1 MINSKIANAAK
12 RLYIKASGTKK
23 DRPDEG
29 RPKTAML

>member
-1 MINSKIANAAK
+1 MINSKVANAAK
-12 RLYIKASGTKK
+12 CLYITAFGRKN

>member
-1 MINSKIANAAK
+1 MINSKIVNAAK
-12 RLYIKASGTKK
+12 CLYIKAFGRKN

>member
-1 MINSKIANAAK
+1 MINSKIANVVK
-12 RLYIKASGTKK
+12 YLYIKAFGRKK